1 MKEFVRTSHPMKSST
16 LRFLNLIEP
25 LAFSTYVA
33 WYIWQLQTSY
43 FRAWLIFPVWMLASF
58 MFHGDT
64 PKTIGW
70 RADNLWSAAKRSA
83 VILAPCAAGLFLA
96 GIFLGA
102 LHRPAHHLLVPRHFF
117 GYMAFCLLQQVG
129 LNSYLTNR
137 LLGAT
142 RSAARA
148 SLLSG
153 TIFAALHWPNP
164 VLIPLTFIGG
174 VAMAWLFARDRNI
187 IPLAVWQGLLGTLV
201 WWAFPV
207 AWHHAMRVG
216 PGFYHFHP
224 R

>member
-1 MKEFVRTSHPMKSST
+1 M
-16 LRFLNLIEP
+16 
-25 LAFSTYVA
+25 
-33 WYIWQLQTSY
+33 
-43 FRAWLIFPVWMLASF
+43 
-58 MFHGDT
+58 
-64 PKTIGW
+64 PK
-70 RADNLWSAAKRSA
+70 
-83 VILAPCAAGLFLA
+83 
-96 GIFLGA
+96 
-102 LHRPAHHLLVPRHFF
+102 HFF

-142 RSAARA
+142 GSPAPA
-148 SLLSG
+148 SLLAG

-174 VAMAWLFARDRNI
+174 AAMAWLFARDRNI
-187 IPLAVWQGLLGTLV
+187 IPLAIGQGILGTLV

-216 PGFYHFHP
+216 PGYYHFHP